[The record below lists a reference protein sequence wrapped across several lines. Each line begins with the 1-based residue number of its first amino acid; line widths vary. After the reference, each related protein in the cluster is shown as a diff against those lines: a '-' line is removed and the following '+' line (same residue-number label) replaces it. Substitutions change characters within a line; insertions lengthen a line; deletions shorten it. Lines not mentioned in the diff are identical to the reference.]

1 MFHCAD
7 VLFQVNGTSA
17 QCCVAVKYTW
27 MATRLLGSGI
37 FNFCH
42 APRGDPGHSMVGRD
56 DPPRAGCLFDFCV
69 LGSHI
74 LYNHICKKD
83 VEMHIRKAA
92 TVFRKMKKIWGKQL

>member
-1 MFHCAD
+1 
-7 VLFQVNGTSA
+7 
-17 QCCVAVKYTW
+17 
-27 MATRLLGSGI
+27 
-37 FNFCH
+37 
-42 APRGDPGHSMVGRD
+42 MVGRD